1 MRAIRDAWGRDEATT
16 TRRASTVI
24 LCAFVAASAGAGCGE
39 DEVPPPKPA
48 GAKTAKPAATTQR
61 AGAPQPGAVIAYRR
75 VEDRV
80 TSDAEK
86 KAIRHKFRESDF
98 APDLTGT
105 ENRDP
110 FRSFVVSQPGIGQP
124 GGPPAEATDACP
136 KKRQW
141 ARGFSAR
148 ELKLVGIV
156 ARGTIRYALFSD
168 PGQYGY
174 VIHPGDCI
182 GKEKARVKEIGASF
196 VTLEISAETPPNQP
210 PRPAEQRSIQL
221 HPKDLPIGEST
232 DDEATDERGAPVDLR
247 QRSDEL
253 LRGDQ
258 RADQPSG
265 GALPP
270 PPPPPPPPTPTP

>member
-1 MRAIRDAWGRDEATT
+1 VTGRTGPGQP
-16 TRRASTVI
+16 SQM
-24 LCAFVAASAGAGCGE
+24 VAY
-39 DEVPPPKPA
+39 K
-48 GAKTAKPAATTQR
+48 
-61 AGAPQPGAVIAYRR
+61 R

-86 KAIRHKFRESDF
+86 KAIRHRFSERDF
-98 APDLTGT
+98 APDVTGT

-110 FRSFVVSQPGIGQP
+110 FRSFVVSQPGIGA
-124 GGPPAEATDACP
+124 GSSPPAEATDACP

-156 ARGTIRYALFSD
+156 SRGTIRYALFSD

-174 VIHPGDCI
+174 VIHAGDCI

-196 VTLEISAETPPNQP
+196 VTLEISSETPPNQP

-221 HPKDLPIGEST
+221 HPKDLPIGEASS
-232 DDEATDERGAPVDLR
+232 DDNPDDRGAPADLR
-247 QRSDEL
+247 RRSDEL
-253 LRGDQ
+253 LRGGD
-258 RADQPSG
+258 RPAPTEPSA
-265 GALPP
+265 GAAPP
-270 PPPPPPPPTPTP
+270 AAPTPTTP

>member
-1 MRAIRDAWGRDEATT
+1 MRTVF
-16 TRRASTVI
+16 RALA
-24 LCAFVAASAGAGCGE
+24 LCALASAGCG
-39 DEVPPPKPA
+39 DDTPA
-48 GAKTAKPAATTQR
+48 PARTTQAKAPVKPPTR
-61 AGAPQPGAVIAYRR
+61 PGAGAPSPVIAYRR

-86 KAIRHKFRESDF
+86 KAIRHRFNERDF

-110 FRSFVVSQPGIGQP
+110 FRSFVVSQPGIGAT
-124 GGPPAEATDACP
+124 GGPPAEATDQCA

-156 ARGTIRYALFSD
+156 ARGTIRYALFAD
-168 PGQYGY
+168 PRQYGY
-174 VIHPGDCI
+174 VIHAGDCL

-196 VTLEISAETPPNQP
+196 VTLEIAQETPPNQA

-221 HPKDLPIGEST
+221 HPKELPIGESGEESEEDT
-232 DDEATDERGAPVDLR
+232 GVPADLR
-247 QRSDEL
+247 RRSDEL
-253 LRGDQ
+253 LRGAD
-258 RADQPSG
+258 RA
-265 GALPP
+265 
-270 PPPPPPPPTPTP
+270 PPPPTTPPATEPAPPSTPATQQ